1 MTSKVRFITL
11 RDVWRHDIAR
21 WVLSLAVMMPLV
33 YGIGMLI
40 GSNDPRQGPLYYYV
54 GVFLT
59 ENPLIELIMV
69 ATACAVAIGLKPP
82 VRFWSTTGV
91 AVFISLLD
99 APNTLWYIDVS
110 GYLSIFAGI
119 LLIICGWRLWDYYE
133 VCKVYAM
140 DEPRLTKPAFIT
152 YIALALV
159 SIIMLI
165 PYGN

>member
-69 ATACAVAIGLKPP
+69 AAACVIAIGLKPS
-82 VRFWSTTGV
+82 VRF
-91 AVFISLLD
+91 
-99 APNTLWYIDVS
+99 
-110 GYLSIFAGI
+110 
-119 LLIICGWRLWDYYE
+119 
-133 VCKVYAM
+133 
-140 DEPRLTKPAFIT
+140 
-152 YIALALV
+152 
-159 SIIMLI
+159 
-165 PYGN
+165 